1 MRDSIKITAL
11 ILSLVLISCKK
22 DPFDYRKKYEG
33 DWEMTSSYSISTSL
47 FEDNY
52 SPDRIDKVRLVLG
65 EKDDEILVDYV
76 NIPFNRIFI
85 VQKNGDLSFEEYK
98 GSISKDEFRMVI
110 MFADTSADR
119 LFVEKS
125 KISGKKL

>member
-1 MRDSIKITAL
+1 MKISVFSILLAL
-11 ILSLVLISCKK
+11 VTLNSCQK

-52 SPDRIDKVRLVLG
+52 SPARIDKVRLVLG

-119 LFVEKS
+119 LFVTKN